1 MLYILVMNKDIK
13 SNQLHILQSLVDQ
26 IDDFYLVGGTALS
39 LFYFDH
45 RESEDLDFFTKSFA
59 PARVAQVVNYLK
71 SQLQAAVELKAD
83 NLSEINQI
91 KVMVYNVQM
100 KDRIIKI
107 DFVEDV
113 YDLIN
118 PFQRKNGINILS
130 VEDIYLKKI
139 YAVGGFVTGL
149 DEVGQIKF
157 QGGRQKAKDL
167 FDLYYLSKEFLS
179 LSKFVS
185 RYCDQPR
192 KEAVIRWFRKF
203 DRVEMKM
210 DLADIKTKE
219 KVEFRDMDR
228 HFKEEV
234 DRILLEE
241 IS

>member
-1 MLYILVMNKDIK
+1 MEKIK
-13 SNQLHILQSLVDQ
+13 TQQLQVLQSLAGQ

-45 RESEDLDFFTKSFA
+45 RESEDLDFFTKNFS
-59 PARVAQVVNYLK
+59 PERVVQIIDYLK
-71 SQLQAAVELKAD
+71 NKLSAVIDLKAD
-83 NLSEINQI
+83 NLSDTNQI
-91 KVMVYNVQM
+91 KVMVYNLQM
-100 KDRIIKI
+100 EGRVIKL

-113 YDLIN
+113 LPLIH
-118 PFQRKNGINILS
+118 PFQRKNGVNVLS

-139 YAVGGFVTGL
+139 YAVGGFAVGL
-149 DEVGQIKF
+149 NEVGRIKF
-157 QGGRQKAKDL
+157 EGGRQKAKDL
-167 FDLYYLSKEFLS
+167 FDLYYLSKEFLN
-179 LSKFVS
+179 LSEFVR

-203 DRVEMKM
+203 DRVEIKM
-210 DLADIKTKE
+210 DLTDIKTRE

>member
-1 MLYILVMNKDIK
+1 MLYILVVHKDLK
-13 SNQLHILQSLVDQ
+13 SHQLHILKSLADQ

-45 RESEDLDFFTKSFA
+45 RESEDLDFFTKSFS
-59 PARVAQVVNYLK
+59 PARVVQVVDYLK
-71 SQLQAAVELKAD
+71 NQLPAAVELKAD
-83 NLSEINQI
+83 NLSETTQI

-118 PFQRKNGINILS
+118 PFQRKNGINVLS

-139 YAVGGFVTGL
+139 YAVGGFAVGL
-149 DEVGQIKF
+149 DEIGQIKF
-157 QGGRQKAKDL
+157 EGGRQKAKDL
-167 FDLYYLSKEFLS
+167 FDLYYLSKEFINLS
-179 LSKFVS
+179 EFVS

-192 KEAVIRWFRKF
+192 KEGIIRWFRKF
-203 DRVEMKM
+203 DRLEMKA
-210 DLADIKTKE
+210 DLADIRTKE
-219 KVEFRDMDR
+219 KIEFRDMDR
-228 HFKEEV
+228 HFKVEV
-234 DRILLEE
+234 DKILLEE